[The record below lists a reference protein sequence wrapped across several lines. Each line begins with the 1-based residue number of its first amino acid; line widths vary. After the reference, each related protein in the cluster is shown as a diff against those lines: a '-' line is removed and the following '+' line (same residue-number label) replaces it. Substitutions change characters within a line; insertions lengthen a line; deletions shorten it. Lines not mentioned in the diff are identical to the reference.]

1 MSVLAELNRVS
12 LEMRKNRDELAKS
25 LSVVVSNANQIAK
38 DRATD
43 KGNYEIT
50 DEDAI
55 QAIRRAVKQTEDT
68 IAILAENHAE
78 DGELYV
84 RSAREL
90 SVLKNLLPQSP
101 DGQTISGFVHTYLKQ
116 TGTERNI
123 KAMGPIMKALGEQYG
138 AVLDRG
144 MASQVVR
151 IELVEG

>member
-1 MSVLAELNRVS
+1 MSVLAELNKTS
-12 LEMRKNRDELAKS
+12 LDLRKNRDELAKS

-43 KGNYEIT
+43 KGNYEVT
-50 DEDAI
+50 DDDAI
-55 QAIRRAVKQTEDT
+55 QAIRKAVKQTEDT
-68 IAILAENHAE
+68 IAILADNHAE
-78 DGELYV
+78 DGDLYV

-90 SVLKNLLPQSP
+90 TILKNLLPQSP
-101 DGQTISGFVHTYLKQ
+101 DGQTISGFVQSYLKQ

-123 KAMGPIMKALGEQYG
+123 KAMGSIMKALGEQYG

-151 IELVEG
+151 IELVED

>member
-1 MSVLAELNRVS
+1 MSVLAELNKTS
-12 LEMRKNRDELAKS
+12 LDLRKSRDELAKS

-43 KGNYEIT
+43 KGNFTVT
-50 DEDAI
+50 DDDAI
-55 QAIRRAVKQTEDT
+55 QAIRKAVKQTEDT

-78 DGELYV
+78 DGDLYV

-90 SVLKNLLPQSP
+90 SILKNMLPQSP
-101 DGQTISGFVHTYLKQ
+101 DGSAISEFVQTYLKQ

-123 KAMGPIMKALGEQYG
+123 KAMGPIMKALGDQYG
-138 AVLDRG
+138 SVLDRS

-151 IELVEG
+151 IELVED

>member
-25 LSVVVSNANQIAK
+25 LSVVINAANQIAK

-43 KGNYEIT
+43 KGNYTVT

-101 DGQTISGFVHTYLKQ
+101 DGAVISEFVQKYLVQ

-151 IELVEG
+151 IELVED